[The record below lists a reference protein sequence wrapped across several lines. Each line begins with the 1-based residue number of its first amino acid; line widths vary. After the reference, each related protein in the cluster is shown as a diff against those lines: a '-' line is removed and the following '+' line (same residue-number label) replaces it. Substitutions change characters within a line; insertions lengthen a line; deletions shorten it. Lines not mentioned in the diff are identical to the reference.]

1 MSKKK
6 NIFIISFIIIILLVL
21 LVIFFINKNDNK
33 NLNEITGF
41 EYYSGSSSVA
51 ERFSGIRNGNIININ
66 FTEFNSGEQNV
77 NKITI
82 TFNDFKELLNESK
95 IENCKKHTYDYQC
108 GEHYGCAYSSFSVSF
123 ENSDDNVC
131 YEIDYNISDF
141 FKNLTELYNEIN
153 YLTLSEEEKNSI
165 NLIELLE
172 DIKSIKESDKIIEI
186 ENAKYNDNFAA
197 DESLYDGKGYTIK
210 LIYNGDKTNCLI
222 NSKNGN
228 KIWYVEK

>member
-6 NIFIISFIIIILLVL
+6 NICIISFIIIILLVL

-41 EYYSGSSSVA
+41 EYYSGSSSVT
-51 ERFSGIRNGNIININ
+51 ERFSGIRNGNKINID
-66 FTEFNSGEQNV
+66 FTEFNSGEQNL

-82 TFNDFKELLNESK
+82 TFDDFKELLNK
-95 IENCKKHTYDYQC
+95 AKTENCKKHTYDYQC
-108 GEHYGCAYSSFSVSF
+108 GEHDGCAYSSFSVSF

-153 YLTLSEEEKNSI
+153 YLTLSEDEINSI

-172 DIKSIKESDKIIEI
+172 DIKSIKESDEFIEI
-186 ENAKYNDNFAA
+186 ENANQT
-197 DESLYDGKGYTIK
+197 ESLDDVIKYEGKGYTIK
-210 LIYNGDKTNCLI
+210 LIYNGDKTKCLI

-228 KIWYVEK
+228 KIWYIEK